1 MTKADLIDTLAN
13 ELQITQHEAQAVTAT
28 ILNSMTE
35 SSVRGELIE
44 IRGFGS
50 FTVKHYDSYEGR
62 NPKTGEK
69 TLVQQK
75 KLPFFKPGRDL
86 RKRVNEARKR

>member
-1 MTKADLIDTLAN
+1 MTKADLIDALAN
-13 ELQITQHEAQAVTAT
+13 ELQITHHEAQAVIAT

-35 SSVRGELIE
+35 SLVRGELIE

-62 NPKTGEK
+62 NPKTREK
-69 TLVQQK
+69 VLVQQK

-86 RKRVNEARKR
+86 RERVNEARTR